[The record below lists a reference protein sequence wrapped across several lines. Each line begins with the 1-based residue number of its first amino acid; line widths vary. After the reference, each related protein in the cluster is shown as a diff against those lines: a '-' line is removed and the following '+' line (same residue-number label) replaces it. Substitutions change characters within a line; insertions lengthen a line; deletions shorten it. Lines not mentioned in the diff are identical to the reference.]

1 MTTVVFDLTV
11 TGTDGTTA
19 ADTVVVRVFE
29 DSTQMV
35 FVDGELGDD
44 EAGDGTV
51 FAPFRSLRHGIEAAE
66 GSDVYVRSVGTYDVS
81 DAALAVDAT
90 TSIYGGYDDGWL
102 RDVSARTAV
111 TVPSAGLSYVDAT
124 AITLSALDIVGA
136 DAPPGAPSVAVSID
150 GAGSVTI
157 SDSNV
162 TGGAGGVG
170 AAAGP
175 GGNSIGVSAADVGEL
190 DVVRSTITGGT
201 AGAGGA
207 AAGAAAGASAAP
219 TAGAAGVQDAA
230 GAGGAGTSAGAPGG
244 KGGAIG
250 AGGQPGVAVAG
261 AGASGGTGGSRP
273 GAPGAGGA
281 GGPGGAGG
289 AGGIGTVATDR

>member
-1 MTTVVFDLTV
+1 
-11 TGTDGTTA
+11 
-19 ADTVVVRVFE
+19 
-29 DSTQMV
+29 MV

-44 EAGDGTV
+44 EAGDGIV

-102 RDVSARTAV
+102 RDVWRAR
-111 TVPSAGLSYVDAT
+111 PSRFR
-124 AITLSALDIVGA
+124 
-136 DAPPGAPSVAVSID
+136 PPGCRTSTRPRSPCRHSTWLGTETREGAPSVAVSID

-170 AAAGP
+170 AAARAGRRQHRGVGRRRRRARRREIHDHGWDRRCGWCR
-175 GGNSIGVSAADVGEL
+175 GGRRRGSE
-190 DVVRSTITGGT
+190 RGT
-201 AGAGGA
+201 HR
-207 AAGAAAGASAAP
+207 
-219 TAGAAGVQDAA
+219 GAAGVQDAA

-261 AGASGGTGGSRP
+261 ARRVRRYRRFEARCTGRRGCRWYGRCGRCRRDRDGA
-273 GAPGAGGA
+273 A
-281 GGPGGAGG
+281 
-289 AGGIGTVATDR
+289 DR